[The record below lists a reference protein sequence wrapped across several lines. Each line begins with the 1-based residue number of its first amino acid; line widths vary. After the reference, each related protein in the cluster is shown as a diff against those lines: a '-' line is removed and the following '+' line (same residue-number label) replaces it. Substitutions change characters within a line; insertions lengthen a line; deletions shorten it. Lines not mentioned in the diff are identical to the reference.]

1 MSCCVANIVSPPTP
15 TKHIIHQRDNMG
27 IMLEKTTNM
36 KKRPLHHTHTIDDG
50 NDGLISKRSK
60 RGKDLASFPTL
71 SKKPPS
77 SSSMAMKEHPTPCIV
92 EGSHPPPSIA
102 ATTPTADDFA
112 NLLFYESPE
121 EGGTTSSHT
130 ITQEGSCKRS
140 SSSSS
145 SSRKRK
151 KQCRRRISFGAAI
164 PTIHYLS
171 NVPTVQDM
179 TSKEKSTLWYD
190 RSNLEEFKS
199 YAQSCIQDVRNLV
212 LSEETNDKTNT
223 YSKDRN
229 KFRSLMSSYESTL
242 SSSIRGL
249 EHRIFRRKQTRQS
262 LMHAVLEC
270 QNHINGLAK
279 FGHSM
284 GSEESILLLSKVS
297 RERSVKARATA
308 RVDAK
313 DDYTDIYG

>member
-1 MSCCVANIVSPPTP
+1 
-15 TKHIIHQRDNMG
+15 MG
-27 IMLEKTTNM
+27 IMLENTTNM
-36 KKRPLHHTHTIDDG
+36 KKRPLHHTIVNG
-50 NDGLISKRSK
+50 NDGVISKRSK

-71 SKKPPS
+71 SKPPPPPPPS
-77 SSSMAMKEHPTPCIV
+77 STIAVKEHPTPYV
-92 EGSHPPPSIA
+92 GGNHLSSPSISIS
-102 ATTPTADDFA
+102 TPTADDFA

-121 EGGTTSSHT
+121 ECGTSTSSHT
-130 ITQEGSCKRS
+130 TTQEGSCKRT

-151 KQCRRRISFGAAI
+151 KQRRRRISFGAAI

-171 NVPTVQDM
+171 NVPTVHDM
-179 TSKEKSTLWYD
+179 TSTEKSTLWYD
-190 RSNLEEFKS
+190 RSHLEGFKS
-199 YAQSCIQDVRNLV
+199 YAQSCIQDVRNLI
-212 LSEETNDKTNT
+212 LSETEDDKSNM

-229 KFRSLMSSYESTL
+229 KFRSLMSSYESTS

-262 LMHAVLEC
+262 LIHSVLKC

-284 GSEESILLLSKVS
+284 DSEESILLLSKVS
-297 RERSVKARATA
+297 RERSAKARATA